1 MCLSWSFSTTLNILL
16 SLDDDIINKIIKNF
30 DPIIATNS
38 SFIDFI
44 KNVIHL
50 RNMIS
55 HNYVIFNAE
64 IKYQSNE
71 LNNLYES
78 IYKEKTKEIDFLKL
92 IALIHYFT
100 QDEILIN

>member
-1 MCLSWSFSTTLNILL
+1 
-16 SLDDDIINKIIKNF
+16 
-30 DPIIATNS
+30 
-38 SFIDFI
+38 
-44 KNVIHL
+44 
-50 RNMIS
+50 MIS

-78 IYKEKTKEIDFLKL
+78 IFKEKTDEIDFLRL

-100 QDEILIN
+100 QDDTLVG